1 MQNTPRSGFLG
12 ATGSLLPVFS
22 RCTGGQAA
30 SGTQTGGVK
39 IESISCRSASLDEI
53 ATTVITVE
61 EQTRGWLGLIRRH
74 TDVHR
79 QVAYYERLVR
89 LFDFFAEWQ
98 ILLFDSRAA
107 AEFKRLRQ
115 QRIRIGTMD
124 LKIASIVLVNG
135 GTLLSGNNRD
145 FQQVPGRQVE
155 DWLQS

>member
-1 MQNTPRSGFLG
+1 MIILDTDHISALQHRDTPKAFALQARLE
-12 ATGSLLPVFS
+12 TFS
-22 RCTGGQAA
+22 P
-30 SGTQTGGVK
+30 
-39 IESISCRSASLDEI
+39 DEI

-98 ILLFDSRAA
+98 ILPFDLRAA
-107 AEFKRLRQ
+107 DEFKRLRQ
-115 QRIRIGTMD
+115 QGVRIGTMA
-124 LKIASIVLVNG
+124 LKIASIVLVHG

-145 FQQVPGRQVE
+145 FQQVPGIQVE